1 MAHNTLIINPGYV
14 HITKESNEKVS
25 NLMKILNEHNVYSI
39 GRYGRWTYCSIEDCM
54 IEAMKLAN
62 K

>member
-1 MAHNTLIINPGYV
+1 MSILQR
-14 HITKESNEKVS
+14 SNEKVS